1 MLIFTA
7 AKRRPRLCGVLQVSG
22 GDLRKA
28 VTTLQSSVRLGGTQ
42 VSRWVQD
49 AGPVY
54 AAVKV
59 GVCTYTCMFD
69 SQDNGTRGATC
80 AKCTA
85 NTPGSPSAVV
95 WVWDLVCGVSAGPQ
109 LTRHIMMVLFRP
121 RLFHIPSVK

>member
-1 MLIFTA
+1 MFTA

-69 SQDNGTRGATC
+69 SQDNGLVVPPVQSAQQ
-80 AKCTA
+80 
-85 NTPGSPSAVV
+85 TPLA
-95 WVWDLVCGVSAGPQ
+95 AHPQ
-109 LTRHIMMVLFRP
+109 LSGSGTWFVESPQGR
-121 RLFHIPSVK
+121 S